1 MMTGTNTSRRFY
13 HRIMPTGFCI
23 CSFQDSLRKTIALF
37 LLVHGH
43 ARLSGRHVGDVCTG
57 YAPKE
62 SFLNEGFYHS
72 FHRLLPTLLS
82 IEQILLVEGTG
93 FYIILDLGMHNVSL
107 SRFYIVA
114 AV

>member
-1 MMTGTNTSRRFY
+1 MMTGTNTSRSFY

-43 ARLSGRHVGDVCTG
+43 ARLSGQHVGDVCTG

-72 FHRLLPTLLS
+72 FIDSCQRSSPLSKSSSSRERAFTL
-82 IEQILLVEGTG
+82 
-93 FYIILDLGMHNVSL
+93 SL
-107 SRFYIVA
+107 TWV
-114 AV
+114 